1 MAQTEQTTSDADE
14 RDALIA
20 QRCPYSDLVTTGG
33 SREPLAGYAE
43 LDSLRDAG
51 PAHTLGTG
59 QIIYTTYDLVQEI
72 GQRADVFHS
81 KAVDPATG
89 KEAPFV
95 LKPQTLDGPIHVK
108 WRRLLASSFSPAA
121 VARLEGSLRARA
133 NELIDG
139 FIDRGHCDFAKE
151 FALRFP
157 TTIFLEHIIGLPVE
171 ELDKFIAWET
181 DIMHPESTD
190 PAEAFRI
197 PIQAQTE
204 VTEYLSQILDERRKT
219 PAGERGSD
227 LISRAMDWQIDGEP
241 IPHEDLLSFY
251 LLLFQAGLD
260 TVAASLSYGF
270 HHLASHPADR
280 ERIAADP
287 SVIPSA
293 IEEILRVYSVV
304 NISRTAMTDTEV
316 DGCPVK
322 KGQHFILSLPAG
334 NRDEQHFPDATTVD
348 FDRTEISHLAF
359 GVGPHRCLG
368 SHLARQELAIAY
380 EEWHKRIPVYE
391 IDPDIPFDESRSLVM
406 GLRSLPLQ
414 WDPAAVRR

>member
-1 MAQTEQTTSDADE
+1 MAQTEQTKSDADE

-20 QRCPYSDLVTTGG
+20 QRCPHSDLVMQGG
-33 SREPLAGYAE
+33 RREPLAGYAE

-59 QIIYTTYDLVQEI
+59 QIIYTTYDLVQEVA
-72 GQRADVFHS
+72 QRADVFHS
-81 KAVDPATG
+81 KFYDPVTG
-89 KEAPFV
+89 KEAAF
-95 LKPQTLDGPIHVK
+95 TLVPHQIDGPVHVK
-108 WRRLLASSFSPAA
+108 WRRLLASSFSPGT
-121 VARLEGSLRARA
+121 VAGLEGSLRARV
-133 NELIDG
+133 NEIIDG

-157 TTIFLEHIIGLPVE
+157 TSIFLEHIIGLPVE

-181 DIMHPESTD
+181 DILHPESTD
-190 PAEAFRI
+190 RAEAYRTSVR
-197 PIQAQTE
+197 AQTE
-204 VTEYLSQILDERRKT
+204 VTAYLSQILEERRKT
-219 PAGERGSD
+219 PAEERGSD

-241 IPHEDLLSFY
+241 IPHQELLSFY

-260 TVAASLSYGF
+260 TVTASLGYGF

-287 SVIPSA
+287 SVVPNA
-293 IEEILRVYSVV
+293 IEEFLRVYSVV
-304 NISRTAMTDTEV
+304 NIVRTAMTDTEV

-322 KGQHFILSLPAG
+322 KGQRFILSLPSG

-348 FDRTEISHLAF
+348 FDRTDISHLAF
-359 GVGPHRCLG
+359 GAGPHRCLG
-368 SHLARQELAIAY
+368 SHLARQELVIAY

-391 IDPDIPFDESRSLVM
+391 IDPDISFDESRSMLL
-406 GLRSLPLQ
+406 GLNSLPLR